1 MKRKILIVED
11 NVGLSQ
17 MQKDWLLQAGYEVTT
32 AIDEPAAR
40 RLLRRTAFDLI
51 LSDVRLPEGD
61 GISLLEWTRGE
72 RMTTPYIVMT
82 EYATVSDAVR
92 AIRSGAKDYLPKP
105 VHKERLLEMADEI
118 LRPLSTVQRE
128 EKVLFRRRS
137 AQARHV
143 ERLAALVAPSDM
155 SVLILGANGT
165 GKESVAR
172 NIHRSSERRNMPF
185 VAVNCGVL
193 PKELAASL
201 FFGHVKGAFTGAD
214 ANREGYFSMAE
225 GGTLFLDEIGDMPAE
240 LQTRLLRVLSDGYYY
255 RVGGHQSLKA
265 NVRIIA
271 ATHQNLEAMVRENRF
286 REDLYHRLNVI
297 RLRLPPL
304 RERPEDIPL
313 LVNHFLQ
320 KSAENLGVEPKLMS
334 EEAMEFLKRFPFP
347 GNVRQLENLCNW
359 LVVMAP
365 SQHIRVTDLPEEV
378 RNGEAEKVHKN
389 GEVSGSTPAGGSW
402 EELLK
407 GEVKE
412 MLKNQSPDLMKQL
425 ADTFESIVIGTALEY
440 THGRRVDAATRLG
453 IGRNTITRKIAE
465 LKLESED

>member
-1 MKRKILIVED
+1 MKRKVLIVED

-61 GISLLEWTRGE
+61 GISLLEWTRE
-72 RMTTPYIVMT
+72 EKMTMPYIIMT

-137 AQARHV
+137 VQARHV

-172 NIHRSSERRNMPF
+172 SIHRSSERRNMPF

-193 PKELAASL
+193 PKELAPSL

-214 ANREGYFSMAE
+214 ANREGYFGMAE
-225 GGTLFLDEIGDMPAE
+225 GGTLFLDEIGTMPYEIQAM
-240 LQTRLLRVLSDGYYY
+240 LLRVLQENTYLP
-255 RVGGHQSLKA
+255 VGGKRERKA
-265 NVRIIA
+265 DVRIVA
-271 ATHQNLEAMVRENRF
+271 ATNEDMAKAIRDGRF
-286 REDLYHRLNVI
+286 REDLYHLLFEFEI
-297 RLRLPPL
+297 RLPLLSECPDDILPL
-304 RERPEDIPL
+304 AEFFRERYSKELRRETCGFTEKAAERL
-313 LVNHFLQ
+313 L
-320 KSAENLGVEPKLMS
+320 AY
-334 EEAMEFLKRFPFP
+334 AWP
-347 GNVRQLENLCNW
+347 GNVRELQNKVRRAVLLAESGIVRVADMGLEPAEPTSDAGYSL
-359 LVVMAP
+359 A
-365 SQHIRVTDLPEEV
+365 IRDEA
-378 RNGEAEKVHKN
+378 GEKRRIVEALKRC
-389 GEVSGSTPAGGSW
+389 GGNRT
-402 EELLK
+402 EAAKLLRI
-407 GEVKE
+407 
-412 MLKNQSPDLMKQL
+412 D
-425 ADTFESIVIGTALEY
+425 
-440 THGRRVDAATRLG
+440 RATLY
-453 IGRNTITRKIAE
+453 RKMRKYGLNE
-465 LKLESED
+465 

>member
-1 MKRKILIVED
+1 MKQKILIVED

-118 LRPLSTVQRE
+118 LHPLSTVQRE

-172 NIHRSSERRNMPF
+172 NIHRSSERRSMPF

-193 PKELAASL
+193 PKGLAPSL

-214 ANREGYFSMAE
+214 ANREGYFGMAE
-225 GGTLFLDEIGDMPAE
+225 GGTLFLDEIGTMPYEIQAM
-240 LQTRLLRVLSDGYYY
+240 LLRVLQENTYLPSA
-255 RVGGHQSLKA
+255 A
-265 NVRIIA
+265 NGNGKRTCGSSRPRTRIW
-271 ATHQNLEAMVRENRF
+271 Q
-286 REDLYHRLNVI
+286 
-297 RLRLPPL
+297 
-304 RERPEDIPL
+304 
-313 LVNHFLQ
+313 
-320 KSAENLGVEPKLMS
+320 
-334 EEAMEFLKRFPFP
+334 KRF
-347 GNVRQLENLCNW
+347 GT
-359 LVVMAP
+359 VVFGRTCTTGSASSRSGCRSSRSVPTTSCRSRSSFGSATRKSCGAKHAGSRRMP
-365 SQHIRVTDLPEEV
+365 P
-378 RNGEAEKVHKN
+378 NGC
-389 GEVSGSTPAGGSW
+389 
-402 EELLK
+402 
-407 GEVKE
+407 
-412 MLKNQSPDLMKQL
+412 SP
-425 ADTFESIVIGTALEY
+425 
-440 THGRRVDAATRLG
+440 THGRATYGSCRTRSSGRCCWPKAASSVWRTWDWSQQNRQATRG
-453 IGRNTITRKIAE
+453 IRWPSGTRRVRNAVSSKP
-465 LKLESED
+465 

>member
-1 MKRKILIVED
+1 MKRKVLIVED

-61 GISLLEWTRGE
+61 GISLLEWTRE
-72 RMTTPYIVMT
+72 EKMTMPYIIMT

-137 AQARHV
+137 VQARHV

-172 NIHRSSERRNMPF
+172 SIHRSSERRNMPF

-193 PKELAASL
+193 PKELAPSL

-214 ANREGYFSMAE
+214 ANREGYFGMAE
-225 GGTLFLDEIGDMPAE
+225 GGTLFLDEIGTIEDMAKAI
-240 LQTRLLRVLSDGYYY
+240 RDG
-255 RVGGHQSLKA
+255 
-265 NVRIIA
+265 
-271 ATHQNLEAMVRENRF
+271 RF
-286 REDLYHRLNVI
+286 REDLYHRLCEFEI
-297 RLRLPPL
+297 RLPLLSECPDDILPL
-304 RERPEDIPL
+304 AEFFRERYSKELRRETCGFTEKAAERL
-313 LVNHFLQ
+313 L
-320 KSAENLGVEPKLMS
+320 AY
-334 EEAMEFLKRFPFP
+334 AWP
-347 GNVRQLENLCNW
+347 GNVRELQNKVRRAVLLAESGIVRVADMGLEPAEPTSDAGYSL
-359 LVVMAP
+359 A
-365 SQHIRVTDLPEEV
+365 IRDEA
-378 RNGEAEKVHKN
+378 GEKRRIVEALKRC
-389 GEVSGSTPAGGSW
+389 GGNRT
-402 EELLK
+402 EAAKLLRI
-407 GEVKE
+407 
-412 MLKNQSPDLMKQL
+412 D
-425 ADTFESIVIGTALEY
+425 
-440 THGRRVDAATRLG
+440 RATLY
-453 IGRNTITRKIAE
+453 RKMRKYGLNE
-465 LKLESED
+465 